1 MILEGDVRECL
12 ARLADN
18 SVQCVVTSPPYYGLR
33 AYGTNPQ
40 IWDGDAA
47 CEHEWGSE
55 GPCHHPGQVEQTKW
69 KTAEAAGKG
78 QTAGSGSFCSKC
90 GAWRGELGLEPT
102 PELYVQ
108 HMTEIFREVRR
119 VLREDGTLWLNIGDS
134 YWGGKGSNG
143 SSKARRTAKERG
155 YVQPSGTV
163 MMDTRP
169 TDGNHPE
176 IKPKDLIGIPWMLAF
191 ALRADGWY
199 LRQDI
204 IWSKPNP
211 MPESVEDRCTK
222 SHEYVFLLT
231 KSPKYFY
238 DHEAVKEPCQSGP
251 SDIRKML
258 EKKDRIGGKTLE
270 ASDPLYAVNQSTH
283 IGKKRGVGDP
293 SGRNRRS
300 VWTIATK
307 PFKGAHFAVM
317 PETLV
322 EPCIQAGTSE
332 KGCCSKC
339 GKPWKRIV
347 SKTYK
352 HHEHWF
358 GDKQNARHSRGTSGV
373 SYDEPIGSETVGWE
387 PNCTCGR
394 IERKGILL
402 TPEDSALVEW
412 LEAGNGEY
420 RISVEGDK
428 HHNNWAEQTAH
439 NGREAHFRDKGYSII
454 TWGIKTESSMSPD
467 CSCNA
472 DTKPCIVLDPFSGS
486 GTVGVVA
493 LKHGCRYVGIE
504 LNPEY
509 VGISLKRIE
518 ASLDARG
525 HLFDVEEELCT
536 PE

>member
-1 MILEGDVRECL
+1 MQIHKGQSYVILEGDVCECL

-33 AYGTNPQ
+33 AYRTNPQ
-40 IWDGDAA
+40 IWDGDAT

-55 GPCHHPGQVEQTKW
+55 GPCHPPGQVEQTKW
-69 KTAEAAGKG
+69 KSAEAAGKG

-90 GAWRGELGLEPT
+90 GAWKGELGLEPT

-143 SSKARRTAKERG
+143 SSKARRTAKDRG
-155 YVQPSGTV
+155 YTQPAGTM

-169 TDGNHPE
+169 TDGTHPE

-191 ALRADGWY
+191 ALRSDGWY

-204 IWSKPNP
+204 VWEKGNP
-211 MPESVEDRCTK
+211 MPESVTDRCTK
-222 SHEYVFLLT
+222 NHEYVFLLT
-231 KSPKYFY
+231 KSPKYYF
-238 DHEAVKEPCQSGP
+238 DHEAIKEPTAVSNAQRTTDHYQTKGRGPRDGGNGGLDALAARMRSG
-251 SDIRKML
+251 
-258 EKKDRIGGKTLE
+258 EHT
-270 ASDPLYAVNQSTH
+270 T
-283 IGKKRGVGDP
+283 
-293 SGRNRRS
+293 RNRRS
-300 VWTIATK
+300 VWQVNTK

-317 PETLV
+317 PQALV
-322 EPCIQAGTSE
+322 EPCVLAGTSAE
-332 KGCCSKC
+332 GCCSQC
-339 GKPWKRIV
+339 GSPYRRVMKKGDVISTGGSATGARATNMDTV
-347 SKTYK
+347 SPLGQDPEKSAYNTGV
-352 HHEHWF
+352 F
-358 GDKQNARHSRGTSGV
+358 KQYAW
-373 SYDEPIGSETVGWE
+373 ETVGWE
-387 PNCTCGR
+387 P
-394 IERKGILL
+394 
-402 TPEDSALVEW
+402 
-412 LEAGNGEY
+412 
-420 RISVEGDK
+420 
-428 HHNNWAEQTAH
+428 
-439 NGREAHFRDKGYSII
+439 
-454 TWGIKTESSMSPD
+454 D
-467 CSCNA
+467 CSCSEPE
-472 DTKPCIVLDPFSGS
+472 TRPCVVLDPFSGS

-493 LKHGCRYVGIE
+493 LRHGQRYIGIE